1 MKQVSVEDFNL
12 FMMCPALNPS
22 ALRPLPEGYTVRF
35 CREQELDF
43 WMTFHFDTKE
53 EGAAYLEDMKRF
65 FQPVYAPAGGL
76 FFRSCQFLCDPQ
88 GRPVGTCFLW
98 KAYGTLSTVHW
109 FKVRKDQE
117 GKGLGRALL
126 SHVLRFL
133 PPEEYPVYL
142 HTQPG
147 SFRAIKLY
155 TDFGFQLLSS
165 PEKIGF
171 RENQLEQSIPYL
183 REHMPPG
190 VFEALRFAPAP
201 KDFVEAVSQSAV
213 SEF

>member
-1 MKQVSVEDFNL
+1 MKQASVEDFNL

-65 FQPVYAPAGGL
+65 FQQVYAPAGGL

-133 PPEEYPVYL
+133 P
-142 HTQPG
+142 QK
-147 SFRAIKLY
+147 SILY
-155 TDFGFQLLSS
+155 TCIPNQAAFEPLSCTLILAFSCFPALERSAFGRISWNNPF
-165 PEKIGF
+165 PI
-171 RENQLEQSIPYL
+171 
-183 REHMPPG
+183 
-190 VFEALRFAPAP
+190 
-201 KDFVEAVSQSAV
+201 
-213 SEF
+213 